1 MFPQK
6 EALVVE
12 SGKLTAVDLFSGA
25 GGLSLG
31 FLQTGQVKIIAA
43 VENNVSAQQTYVTNH
58 PEVKMYG
65 DIRNV
70 DYNQILD
77 ECKSIGQ
84 GKVNIVFGGPPCQGF
99 SNANRQ
105 KAALISAN
113 NQLVKEYVKAIE
125 QLQPDAFV
133 MENVKELKSNK
144 HKFFLAE
151 QDESEVRTLG
161 LNPTDEKVSLG
172 EVKALNDELLAF
184 LNDPFR
190 VSMPEYEL
198 KDRVLFS
205 KLSHLNRKK
214 KEAAVYL
221 NKIRPALKGYFS
233 NWEEQHQYYWSTEY
247 RKKWIILGNLLEDSN
262 SSTEDIYSCLNEVIS
277 IQQVIMRVGEI
288 ETNRL
293 EFGSFYRENNEI
305 LVELKTY
312 VVLDYLI
319 SKFESLG
326 YQLNKE
332 SFILNS
338 ANFGAPQQRERLF
351 LMGVRQEIVG
361 EEKIQLPNAIIENP
375 TNFYTVK
382 DAIEDLEHV
391 KPLVIME
398 EDRPL
403 LKTKMEYP
411 NPLLTYLQAGMP
423 DVRNH
428 IMTDTRAT
436 AMQRFEV
443 LQPGQNFHH
452 LDESFKHTYSN
463 PNRTQNTVYLRLKY
477 DAPSGT
483 VLNARKSMWIHPVQ
497 NRAVSIREAARL
509 QTFPDDFIFIGAK
522 DAQYQQVGN
531 AVPPLLGRAVADQL
545 LAYLGHTPDHSLK
558 DIILPVELADL

>member
-1 MFPQK
+1 MQK
-6 EALVVE
+6 EALVVK

-31 FLQTGQVKIIAA
+31 FLQTEQIEIIAA
-43 VENNVSAQQTYVTNH
+43 VENNKSAQQTYKTNH

-65 DIRNV
+65 DITTV
-70 DYNQILD
+70 DYNQILN
-77 ECKSIGQ
+77 ECRVLGKD
-84 GKVNIVFGGPPCQGF
+84 KVNIVFGGPPCQGF

-125 QLQPDAFV
+125 QLKPDAFV

-151 QDESEVRTLG
+151 QDKLEVEKLG
-161 LNPTDEKVSLG
+161 INPVNEKVSLG
-172 EVKALNDELLAF
+172 EVKTLKDDLLVF
-184 LNDPFR
+184 LNDGSFR
-190 VSMPEYEL
+190 SSMSDYEI
-198 KDRVLFS
+198 KDRILFS
-205 KLSHLNRKK
+205 KLNHLNRKK
-214 KEAAVYL
+214 KEAKEYL
-221 NKIRPALKGYFS
+221 DKARSAIKGYFS
-233 NWEEQHQYYWSTEY
+233 KWEEQHYYYWNPEY
-247 RKKWIILGNLLEDSN
+247 KRKWNDLGRLLKEPYSLIEDV
-262 SSTEDIYSCLNEVIS
+262 YSCLNEVIS
-277 IQQVIMRVGEI
+277 IQQVIMRVKEI
-288 ETNRL
+288 ETNQL
-293 EFGSFYRENNEI
+293 ESGNFYVENDEV

-312 VVLDYLI
+312 IVLDYLI
-319 SKFESLG
+319 AKFESLG
-326 YQLNKE
+326 YTLNKE
-332 SFILNS
+332 NFILNS

-351 LMGVRQEIVG
+351 LMGVAKEIIG
-361 EEKIQLPNAIIENP
+361 EEKIKLPSAIINNP

-391 KPLVIME
+391 KPLVLME
-398 EDRPL
+398 DDRPL
-403 LKTKMEYP
+403 LKTEIENP
-411 NPLLTYLQAGMP
+411 NPLLTYLQAGLN
-423 DVRNH
+423 DVSNH

-452 LDESFKHTYSN
+452 LDEAFKHTYSN

-477 DAPSGT
+477 DSPSGT

-509 QTFPDDFIFIGAK
+509 QTFPDDFIFKGTK

-545 LAYLGHTPDHSLK
+545 LVYLGREPKQSLK
-558 DIILPVELADL
+558 NLISPVELADL